1 MGGGVHLGSISLL
14 THTSHLPRSVFL
26 LQQSLLSQVLEDDL
40 EEEEEEE
47 HKEDA
52 VSG

>member
-1 MGGGVHLGSISLL
+1 MGSISLL